1 MITNVQRNIIEYDL
15 NFFNCC
21 SLSIIPNTIYLQ
33 PNIPNNYLIFNDR
46 CFLKTFRPSAESVKL
61 YIFVSQKS
69 KQSGIN
75 MAEIELL
82 NQIRNKAS
90 QRKKTIVLPES
101 HDDRVLRAAE
111 ILTNEKVASIITLG
125 NEDKIR
131 RDAQKINVSLQG
143 VRIIDPDKSEKLS
156 DFTNIFFNLRKHKG
170 VTIEQA
176 REIIRRDIFF
186 AGMMVREGMADGSV
200 GGSFAT
206 TADITRA
213 AIFCVGLKEGISI
226 LSSFF
231 LMVYPDLV
239 YSFADCAV
247 NPNPD
252 AKQLSD
258 IAIST
263 ADNHKKLTGEEAFI
277 AMLSF
282 STKGSAEHELIDKV
296 REATKFVKEKRPDL
310 KVDGEL
316 QFDAA
321 VVESIGR
328 KKAPSSEVAG
338 RANVLVFP
346 DLNAGNIGYK
356 IAQRLGK
363 AEAIGPVNQGLKKP
377 FFDLSR
383 GCSVDDIV
391 NTAAIACLMAD

>member
-1 MITNVQRNIIEYDL
+1 MPEN
-15 NFFNCC
+15 
-21 SLSIIPNTIYLQ
+21 
-33 PNIPNNYLIFNDR
+33 
-46 CFLKTFRPSAESVKL
+46 
-61 YIFVSQKS
+61 
-69 KQSGIN
+69 
-75 MAEIELL
+75 ELL
-82 NQIRNKAS
+82 IKIRSKAA

-101 HDDRVLRAAE
+101 HDERILRAAE
-111 ILTNEKVASIITLG
+111 ILTKEKIASIITLG

-131 RDAQKINVSLQG
+131 SEASKSGIDLLGI
-143 VRIIDPDKSEKLS
+143 RIIDPDKSDKLN
-156 DFTNIFFNLRKHKG
+156 DFADIFYNQRKHKG

-176 REIIRRDIFF
+176 RETVKRDIFF

-200 GGSFAT
+200 SGSIAT
-206 TADITRA
+206 TADVTRSG
-213 AIFCVGLKEGISI
+213 IFCVGLGEGMSI

-231 LMVYPDLV
+231 LMVFPDAV

-252 AKQLSD
+252 AKQLAD
-258 IAIST
+258 IAICT
-263 ADNHKKLTGEEAFI
+263 ADNYKKLLGEVPYI

-282 STKGSAEHELIDKV
+282 STKGSAEHELVDKV
-296 REATKFVKEKRPDL
+296 REATKLIQEKRPDL
-310 KVDGEL
+310 IVDGEL

-321 VVESIGR
+321 IVDSIG
-328 KKAPSSEVAG
+328 KKKSPGSKVAG
-338 RANVLVFP
+338 HANVLIFP
-346 DLNAGNIGYK
+346 DLNSGNIGYK

-391 NTAAIACLMAD
+391 NTASIACLMAE